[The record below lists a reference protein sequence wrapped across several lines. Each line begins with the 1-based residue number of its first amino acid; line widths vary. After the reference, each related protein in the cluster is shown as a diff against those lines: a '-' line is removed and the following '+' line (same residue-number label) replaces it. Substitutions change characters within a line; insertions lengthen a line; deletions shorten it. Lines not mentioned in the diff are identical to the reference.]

1 MYVLLTEV
9 ADLNWKMLLPKIK
22 VLSAKEADSR
32 TAVQDLMKKQKEE
45 MATFSDEIGMFV
57 TLYRFMLVVELHKPI
72 TVWYSAKHV
81 TCKFKNGCITNNGAF
96 YSQIHYPK
104 QPILRTPP
112 PHLLFGT
119 SCTELIL

>member
-1 MYVLLTEV
+1 M

-57 TLYRFMLVVELHKPI
+57 TLYRFMLVVVSNINL
-72 TVWYSAKHV
+72 
-81 TCKFKNGCITNNGAF
+81 
-96 YSQIHYPK
+96 
-104 QPILRTPP
+104 
-112 PHLLFGT
+112 
-119 SCTELIL
+119 